1 VRCRQSCCRCMMSS
15 ATRRQ
20 KPIIIAPTRRQ
31 QLLLGQKRAA
41 ASAAGA
47 GPEQLLLGQLP
58 PQRGVLGAQHG
69 VVAAQAGHL
78 AVAPVRGVALPPAGL
93 PGERLGGAAPAG
105 LAGVGLDELG
115 EVGHPE
121 DEVQRAEVVH
131 PVRRE
136 VGGQLAVGLALAPLV
151 LAHRARAAAAA
162 GHPAAAVRGGGDG
175 TERELPCVAVCVHIW
190 IGRGP
195 EYVRGTRKDVQDSKV
210 KGGSRLSRLLTA
222 RVQVSGAWKLLM
234 MRLHCWTTNTLPG
247 RKMKKNM
254 SSPSFKFKIIVR
266 RLAQQAAQLL
276 IFGLRSSNS
285 LAKLY
290 LACLLF

>member
-1 VRCRQSCCRCMMSS
+1 MMSS

-31 QLLLGQKRAA
+31 QLPLGQKRAA

-162 GHPAAAVRGGGDG
+162 GHPAAAGAGWRGRNG
-175 TERELPCVAVCVHIW
+175 TERNGERAALR
-190 IGRGP
+190 GR
-195 EYVRGTRKDVQDSKV
+195 VRAYMDWTWTRTGVRTWNK
-210 KGGSRLSRLLTA
+210 KGRA
-222 RVQVSGAWKLLM
+222 RQ
-234 MRLHCWTTNTLPG
+234 
-247 RKMKKNM
+247 
-254 SSPSFKFKIIVR
+254 
-266 RLAQQAAQLL
+266 
-276 IFGLRSSNS
+276 
-285 LAKLY
+285 
-290 LACLLF
+290 

>member
-1 VRCRQSCCRCMMSS
+1 MMSS

-162 GHPAAAVRGGGDG
+162 GHPAAAGAGWRGRNGERAALRGRVRAYMDWTRTG
-175 TERELPCVAVCVHIW
+175 
-190 IGRGP
+190 
-195 EYVRGTRKDVQDSKV
+195 VRTWNGGTRKDVQDSKV

-247 RKMKKNM
+247 RKMKRICHLHL
-254 SSPSFKFKIIVR
+254 SSSRLLGICPCVATANTNASIGHCLVR
-266 RLAQQAAQLL
+266 
-276 IFGLRSSNS
+276 
-285 LAKLY
+285 
-290 LACLLF
+290 